1 MTNLDLF
8 SKILSLFFPESYWAK
23 YLSKG
28 DFAEQT
34 QKTLTTSMG
43 MGKLL
48 YHSESM
54 ESEIFINET

>member
-1 MTNLDLF
+1 MPRSN
-8 SKILSLFFPESYWAK
+8 WAR

-48 YHSESM
+48 YHSEFM
-54 ESEIFINET
+54 YSEIFINET

>member
-1 MTNLDLF
+1 MPKNN
-8 SKILSLFFPESYWAK
+8 WAK

-54 ESEIFINET
+54 ESEIFIYET

>member
-8 SKILSLFFPESYWAK
+8 SKILNLLLPESYWAE

-34 QKTLTTSMG
+34 QKFLPTKVG

-48 YHSESM
+48 HHSEVM
-54 ESEIFINET
+54 DSEIFISER